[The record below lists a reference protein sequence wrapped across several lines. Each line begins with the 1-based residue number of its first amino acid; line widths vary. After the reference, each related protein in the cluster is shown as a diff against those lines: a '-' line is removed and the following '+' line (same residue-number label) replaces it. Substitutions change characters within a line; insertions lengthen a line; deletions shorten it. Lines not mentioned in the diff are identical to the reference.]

1 MTDAEMNTQPA
12 ARTVVKRAR
21 SMLAL
26 AGAALAVAAL
36 PAAAQTP
43 AAPAAPGV
51 EIVEQYA
58 QGSTLAVAI
67 YVLNARNGAVHY
79 CPNAISS
86 SWPVQSETQCMGI
99 GNIGVSA
106 QGYSF
111 TKTALGTIYV
121 LNRSTGNVQQC
132 YGARRIP
139 GGAVSGF
146 CKLIY

>member
-36 PAAAQTP
+36 PAAAQ
-43 AAPAAPGV
+43 APAAPGV